1 MQPKKWDRKGY
12 GEEMLKRVTRGERIF
27 NFVNIIILGILTLIV
42 ILPLWS
48 VVMNSFVSE
57 AEIARRGVF
66 IMIPEEWNLGA
77 YKLLLGSRS
86 NIYNAYMNTLFVV
99 IVGTTLNMV
108 MTIMLAY
115 GLSKKQLKG
124 RKFFTGMIFFT
135 MLFGGGMVPSYM
147 LIKYLNLLDSRWALV
162 LPGLIGTWN
171 MFIMRNFFYAIPTS
185 LEEAAMLDGANP
197 YQTLVWVVLPISM
210 PVIATIS
217 LFYAVG
223 HWNAWFGA
231 VLYIN
236 DNTKL
241 PMQNILRNIVA
252 SSSASSLQ
260 DVDQHVYDTMQAK
273 PPSQAIKS
281 AVIIIGTLPILV
293 VYPFIQKYFVKGV
306 MVGSIKG

>member
-1 MQPKKWDRKGY
+1 
-12 GEEMLKRVTRGERIF
+12 
-27 NFVNIIILGILTLIV
+27 
-42 ILPLWS
+42 
-48 VVMNSFVSE
+48 
-57 AEIARRGVF
+57 
-66 IMIPEEWNLGA
+66 
-77 YKLLLGSRS
+77 
-86 NIYNAYMNTLFVV
+86 
-99 IVGTTLNMV
+99 
-108 MTIMLAY
+108 
-115 GLSKKQLKG
+115 
-124 RKFFTGMIFFT
+124 
-135 MLFGGGMVPSYM
+135 
-147 LIKYLNLLDSRWALV
+147 LNLLDSRWALV